1 MAPAFTDY
9 SEVTMANTR
18 DRRSIIPPIRFRY
31 DLDPIERDQ
40 SPCHPPVSNGSSIL
54 PGSARPVTV
63 TYFQST
69 DVCPSCQT
77 SNHRK
82 SGRYCASCGL
92 FYHLACARL
101 KKAES
106 SGLRKWLCQCCL
118 FPEHATLSSSQTSTA
133 PSMSQ
138 HLSDEREQPMDSPNC
153 VDNADN
159 VLKTIS
165 QLRRFYRIPIRI
177 PKSCRIPVAE
187 ALTEAI
193 DRMITS
199 ASNTDWN
206 NFLCF
211 PILAL
216 GVPIIP
222 SNAGSSLSSVI
233 RGNMKRLTQSPFDP
247 STLCQQLPCH
257 QARRE
262 SCQSVM

>member
-1 MAPAFTDY
+1 
-9 SEVTMANTR
+9 MANTR
-18 DRRSIIPPIRFRY
+18 DRRSIILPIRFRY
-31 DLDPIERDQ
+31 DLDPIDRDQ
-40 SPCHPPVSNGSSIL
+40 SPCHRPVNNGSSTL
-54 PGSARPVTV
+54 PGSARPVSE

-77 SNHRK
+77 SNHRR

-106 SGLRKWLCQCCL
+106 SGLRTWLCQRCL
-118 FPEHATLSSSQTSTA
+118 FPEHATLSSPQSSTA
-133 PSMSQ
+133 PSTNQ
-138 HLSDEREQPMDSPNC
+138 HLLDERELSMNSPNC

-159 VLKTIS
+159 VLKRIS

-177 PKSCRIPVAE
+177 PVAE
-187 ALTEAI
+187 ALANAI
-193 DRMITS
+193 DRTITS

-206 NFLCF
+206 NFVSF

-216 GVPIIP
+216 GVPISP

-233 RGNMKRLTQSPFDP
+233 RTNLKRLTQSPFDL
-247 STLCQQLPCH
+247 STSQNQRI
-257 QARRE
+257 Q
-262 SCQSVM
+262 

>member
-1 MAPAFTDY
+1 MAPALTDY

-18 DRRSIIPPIRFRY
+18 DRRSIIAPIRFRY
-31 DLDPIERDQ
+31 DLDPIDRDQ
-40 SPCHPPVSNGSSIL
+40 SPCHPPVNNGSSTL
-54 PGSARPVTV
+54 PGSARPVSE

-77 SNHRK
+77 SNHRR

-92 FYHLACARL
+92 FHHLVCARL

-106 SGLRKWLCQCCL
+106 SGLRTWLCQRCL
-118 FPEHATLSSSQTSTA
+118 FPEHATLSSPQSSTA
-133 PSMSQ
+133 PSMNQ
-138 HLSDEREQPMDSPNC
+138 HLLYERELPMNSPNC

-159 VLKTIS
+159 ILKRIS

-187 ALTEAI
+187 ALADAI
-193 DRMITS
+193 DRTITS

-206 NFLCF
+206 FF
-211 PILAL
+211 VSISILAL
-216 GVPIIP
+216 GVPINP
-222 SNAGSSLSSVI
+222 SNAVSSLSSII
-233 RGNMKRLTQSPFDP
+233 RANLKRLTQSPFDL

-262 SCQSVM
+262 SSPS